1 MRFRL
6 PKLTELFTTMER
18 GSVESETIKEE
29 IPAFGGEINSKL
41 ENSMRFAFQNVNGLS
56 IGSTQEGSELAL
68 VIESLGIDVLGMA
81 ETNINWNQDRRTQL
95 LSLLQ
100 MVFGNGQIATSSSQ
114 SGTDGYQPGGTALV
128 AHGCSAGRISC
139 RRGDRMGRYS
149 YMALRG
155 KDGCGVLVI
164 SAYRVCQSRG
174 TVAGPDTA
182 FMQQVAALRSAGVV
196 NPDPRNQILD
206 DLTDLITEWKE
217 KGYHPLIGID
227 ANSFAVAGSFVL
239 FFLALEMIL
248 GIRLYKEDNPST
260 ASIVPIA
267 FPLIA
272 GAGTMTTILSLR
284 AAYDKINII
293 IAIVIN
299 VVVVYGVLKSSG
311 KIERLLGVNG
321 LGVIRKVFGVILLAI
336 AVKLFAANVK
346 GLFI

>member
-1 MRFRL
+1 MEFGINW
-6 PKLTELFTTMER
+6 KDIFTISMILFAVIDIV
-18 GSVESETIKEE
+18 GSIPIIVGLRSKMGHIQSEKATIVAAVIMIAFLFVGEE
-29 IPAFGGEINSKL
+29 ILK
-41 ENSMRFAFQNVNGLS
+41 
-56 IGSTQEGSELAL
+56 
-68 VIESLGIDVLGMA
+68 
-81 ETNINWNQDRRTQL
+81 
-95 LSLLQ
+95 
-100 MVFGNGQIATSSSQ
+100 
-114 SGTDGYQPGGTALV
+114 
-128 AHGCSAGRISC
+128 
-139 RRGDRMGRYS
+139 
-149 YMALRG
+149 
-155 KDGCGVLVI
+155 
-164 SAYRVCQSRG
+164 
-174 TVAGPDTA
+174 
-182 FMQQVAALRSAGVV
+182 
-196 NPDPRNQILD
+196 
-206 DLTDLITEWKE
+206 
-217 KGYHPLIGID
+217 LIGID

-321 LGVIRKVFGVILLAI
+321 LGVIRKIFGVILLAI